1 MKVRVPKTVFVTQK
15 QIADELTRQFDE
27 KSGELYDAVKDDI
40 VAQLMATVLTCL
52 HNDFG
57 FDKDQLRQVKDGT
70 EDLFVLMQN
79 GGICGQEFNGLH
91 CKAYMHDKFGIEWKD
106 E

>member
-1 MKVRVPKTVFVTQK
+1 MKCRVPKVCVTEQ
-15 QIADELTRQFDE
+15 QISKELTRQFDE

-57 FDKDQLRQVKDGT
+57 FDKDQLQKVKDGT
-70 EDLFVLMQN
+70 EDLFVMMQN

-91 CKAYMHDKFGIEWKD
+91 CIKYMTDNFGIKWD
-106 E
+106 INL